1 MTLKVFDNGC
11 KLHRKEIIYMVSYK
25 MRQEGHAHRA
35 QTAIGIIGTSAYLG
49 DVNWKLLLSAC
60 TLAGLVSML
69 KSVLIGIPESN
80 V

>member
-1 MTLKVFDNGC
+1 MDFIQNVSRRA
-11 KLHRKEIIYMVSYK
+11 LHTV
-25 MRQEGHAHRA
+25 A

>member
-1 MTLKVFDNGC
+1 MDFIQNASRRA
-11 KLHRKEIIYMVSYK
+11 LHTV
-25 MRQEGHAHRA
+25 A

-69 KSVLIGIPESN
+69 KAVLIGIPESN

>member
-1 MTLKVFDNGC
+1 MDFIQNASRRA
-11 KLHRKEIIYMVSYK
+11 LHTV
-25 MRQEGHAHRA
+25 A
-35 QTAIGIIGTSAYLG
+35 QTAIGIIGTSAYMG

-60 TLAGLVSML
+60 ALAGLVSML

>member
-1 MTLKVFDNGC
+1 MDFMQNASRRA
-11 KLHRKEIIYMVSYK
+11 LHTV
-25 MRQEGHAHRA
+25 A